1 MGKKIL
7 DLTSVETKTGVE
19 NITRTWVLDALEK
32 FLTENFEGAV
42 RVGATE
48 FAFPASIATDD
59 EGFSRD
65 VAAIISVKIP
75 KFYDIKHEN
84 KPTTKRYE
92 ILNNLYLWENDSK
105 STKKKAKE
113 SEWIAIAREH
123 EVEAAEVVYDFNE
136 LDPDSFD

>member
-7 DLTSVETKTGVE
+7 DLTSVETKSGVE

-48 FAFPASIATDD
+48 FAFPASIASDD

-92 ILNNLYLWENDSK
+92 ILNNLYLWEMDPK
-105 STKKKAKE
+105 SKKKKQKE
-113 SEWIAIAREH
+113 KEWLEIAEKSIVPAQ
-123 EVEAAEVVYDFNE
+123 EVIYDFNE
-136 LDPDSFD
+136 IDSDWGD